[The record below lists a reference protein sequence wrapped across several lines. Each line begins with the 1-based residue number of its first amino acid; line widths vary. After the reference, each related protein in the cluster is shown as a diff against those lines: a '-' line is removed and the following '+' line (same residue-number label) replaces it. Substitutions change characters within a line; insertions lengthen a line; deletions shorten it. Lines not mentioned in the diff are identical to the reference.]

1 MRKMLHFTVAWALLF
16 VMLFAMPGAAEGVVS
31 NLEVFLQ
38 DNVVD
43 RNVVYLVSFA
53 SNTVLYGGL
62 DSVKVVFPDEVQ
74 IDDNIRKENVS
85 INNLDVPGID
95 YSDNVL
101 SVLIPERINIASG
114 EKVELRIASGV
125 IKNPREAGTYQL
137 SAYTSKDTAETFSRA
152 FEITDYEYANG
163 VSKPQVKL
171 FGGADNIHEY
181 QIKFK
186 TSVNG
191 YLQGGTGRITLV
203 FPTVT
208 EIPSYINGKNIEVN
222 QVELT
227 GQTIT
232 VNGRNVSFYLP
243 AGLSIT
249 AGGSVEIVISA
260 EAEIKNQYTSTYNT
274 LKVYTST
281 ETREITSFPYEYTG
295 SSSTTTGGAE
305 ATANNVVV
313 VTSPNGS
320 GEMASYRIKI
330 GSQALFSLGREGDGF
345 VLTMPKKTG
354 IPATI
359 DPRYIKV
366 NGQEA
371 SGVLCNEDK
380 GQIIFTLPNEISFNQ
395 QLEIYIDKEAGLVN
409 PPTAQYKLTI
419 NSLLHSGTALSE
431 FYTIWEESTEDSW
444 EDPTETTTGEQP
456 TPSNGSS
463 GSSNSQEQ
471 VVLWID
477 NDVATVG
484 GTTYTM
490 DAKPQIKNNV
500 TIVPVRFLSNA
511 LGAEVEYDSNAN
523 CVNINLGG
531 KEMTLWIDSILA
543 RVEGEYTTL
552 SLPAS
557 LINNRLMVPIRFISE
572 NFGAH
577 VQWNAESRSITISP
591 DGAPEGVSG
600 GTVSEPTA
608 PENQYPIGYKAY
620 IKSGN
625 SYSNLRQGP
634 GTGYAIAGRVLPGE
648 EMTIMLVDGDWYKV
662 SLTSGQEAWI
672 AGWMV
677 DITG

>member
-1 MRKMLHFTVAWALLF
+1 MRRILYFTVAWALLF
-16 VMLFAMPGAAEGVVS
+16 VMLFAMPGAAEGIVS

-43 RNVVYLVSFA
+43 RNVVYLVSFN
-53 SNTVLYGGL
+53 SNTILYGGL

-125 IKNPREAGTYQL
+125 IKNPREAGTYQI

-191 YLQGGTGRITLV
+191 YLAGGTGRITLV

-208 EIPSYINGKNIEVN
+208 EIPSYINGRHIKVN
-222 QVELT
+222 QVELA

-243 AGLSIT
+243 GGLSIA

-295 SSSTTTGGAE
+295 SSSTTTGGVE

-313 VTSPNGS
+313 VPSPNGS

-330 GSQALFSLGREGDGF
+330 GSQALFSLGREGSGF

-354 IPATI
+354 IPSTI

-371 SGVLCNEDK
+371 AGVICDENNS
-380 GQIIFTLPNEISFNQ
+380 QIIFTMSNEISFDQ
-395 QLEIYIDKEAGLVN
+395 QLEIYIGKEAGLVN
-409 PPTAQYKLTI
+409 PPSAQYKLTV
-419 NSLLHSGTALSE
+419 NSLMHSGTALSE

-444 EDPTETTTGEQP
+444 EDSTETTTGGET
-456 TPSNGSS
+456 TPSS
-463 GSSNSQEQ
+463 GSSSSQET

-484 GTTYTM
+484 GTTYVM
-490 DAKPQIKNNV
+490 DAKPQIKNDV

-523 CVNINLGG
+523 CVNINLDG

-543 RVEGEYTTL
+543 RVDGEYTTL
-552 SLPAS
+552 SMPAS
-557 LINNRLMVPIRFISE
+557 LVNNRLMVPIRFISE

-577 VQWNAESRSITISP
+577 VQWDAGSRSITISP
-591 DGAPEGVSG
+591 DGVSG
-600 GTVSEPTA
+600 GTVSEPTV

-648 EMTIMLVDGDWYKV
+648 EMTIELVDGDWYKV

-677 DITG
+677 DING